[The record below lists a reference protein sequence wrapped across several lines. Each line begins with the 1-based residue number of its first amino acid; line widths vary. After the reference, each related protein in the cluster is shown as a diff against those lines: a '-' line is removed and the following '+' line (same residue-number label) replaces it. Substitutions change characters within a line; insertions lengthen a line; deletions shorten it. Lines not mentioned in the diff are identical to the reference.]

1 MQSGER
7 ERAGSREQGVENN
20 NYESTD
26 WDIELHGGSARRR
39 TVGACEDN
47 EASRREVVGMAGD
60 LIGRSRTASVYRQ
73 VRRSVDSR
81 IEGGGVG
88 VSFMAVGSLV

>member
-26 WDIELHGGSARRR
+26 SDTEVHGRGCNA
-39 TVGACEDN
+39 ED
-47 EASRREVVGMAGD
+47 
-60 LIGRSRTASVYRQ
+60 
-73 VRRSVDSR
+73 
-81 IEGGGVG
+81 
-88 VSFMAVGSLV
+88 